1 MALVKDLIQIYYN
14 MNEREKLILITYVNE
29 HGIQITAKVTQ
40 ANLDRLA
47 LKYEIYLI
55 K

>member
-1 MALVKDLIQIYYN
+1 MK
-14 MNEREKLILITYVNE
+14 NEREQLILITYINE
-29 HGIQITAKVTQ
+29 HGVRITAKVTQ

>member
-1 MALVKDLIQIYYN
+1 MH
-14 MNEREKLILITYVNE
+14 EKEQKILITYVNE
-29 HGIQITAKVTQ
+29 HGIRITAKVTQ

-47 LKYEIYLI
+47 KKYEIYLI